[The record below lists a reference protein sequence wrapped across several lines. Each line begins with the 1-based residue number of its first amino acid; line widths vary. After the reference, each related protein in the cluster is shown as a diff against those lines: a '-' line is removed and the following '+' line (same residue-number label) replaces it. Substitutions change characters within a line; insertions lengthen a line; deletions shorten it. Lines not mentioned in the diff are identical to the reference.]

1 MNKTIHSVFK
11 KTDQALTIK
20 INEEHNQP
28 YSLDQ
33 LYSQA
38 LIKR

>member
-11 KTDQALTIK
+11 KTDQVLTIK
-20 INEEHNQP
+20 INEEHNRQH
-28 YSLDQ
+28 SLNQ
-33 LYSQA
+33 LYSRA